1 MNAVAM
7 AEIGHNSASYMQM
20 IEADPAIV
28 YRDDDALP
36 GLAAEIEAL
45 IAAASGDVGT
55 KKGREAIASLAHSIA
70 RRKTPILD
78 AGKRLTEDWRKKTA
92 EVNGRKSQVERDL
105 DALRDKVRAP
115 LDAWEA
121 AEKARI
127 AKIDAA
133 MSRFR
138 YLMKPPIGHT
148 TAEFDVDIASVEA
161 VEITDDF
168 GDQRDAAEDLNV
180 EALTALRAGRAA
192 FIKAE
197 AERAELET
205 LRKAAL
211 EADAAKQMLDYIKQV
226 RMGMIGGQ
234 TYPFPILLRELEEKI
249 SAADYSERFRAEI
262 EAARIEAHEHLTA
275 AFKEHMERGQRE
287 AAAQAVAAAEAR
299 VKAEQ
304 EAAAAQARAEQE
316 AALAAERRRA
326 QEAQDALAAEQRR
339 QAAEKAERE
348 RAAAA
353 QAAADAERAA
363 DHAHRGKIMGEA
375 KTALMTLDLDE
386 AKAKQIV
393 LAICAG
399 TIPHT
404 RISF

>member
-1 MNAVAM
+1 MNAVAL
-7 AEIGHNSASYMQM
+7 AEIGHNSASYLQM

-28 YRDDDALP
+28 YRDDEALP
-36 GLAAEIEAL
+36 GLTAEIEAL
-45 IAAASGDVGT
+45 ITAASGDVAT
-55 KKGREAIASLAHSIA
+55 KKGREAIASLAHSIS

-78 AGKRLTEDWRKKTA
+78 AGKKLTEDWRKKTA

-105 DALRDKVRAP
+105 DALRDKARAP

-121 AEKARI
+121 AENARVDKI
-127 AKIDAA
+127 ATA
-133 MSRFR
+133 MSNFR
-138 YLMKPPIGHT
+138 YVMKPPIGHT
-148 TAEFDVDIASVEA
+148 TVEFDADIAAVEA
-161 VEITDDF
+161 IEITDDF
-168 GDQRDAAEDLNV
+168 GDQRDAAEDLKV

-197 AERAELET
+197 AERADLAR
-205 LRKAAL
+205 LRAA
-211 EADAAKQMLDYIKQV
+211 
-226 RMGMIGGQ
+226 
-234 TYPFPILLRELEEKI
+234 EE
-249 SAADYSERFRAEI
+249 ERQRAE
-262 EAARIEAHEHLTA
+262 
-275 AFKEHMERGQRE
+275 RE
-287 AAAQAVAAAEAR
+287 AEAKRAQEAAEAER
-299 VKAEQ
+299 IATAERRAAEQAEAKVRAEQ

-316 AALAAERRRA
+316 AALATERRKA

-339 QAAEKAERE
+339 QAEAKAAEERE
-348 RAAAA
+348 TAAK
-353 QAAADAERAA
+353 AAADAERTA
-363 DHAHRGKIMGEA
+363 DIAHRGKIMGEA

>member
-7 AEIGHNSASYMQM
+7 AEIGHNSASYLQM

-168 GDQRDAAEDLNV
+168 GDQRDAAEDLKV

-192 FIKAE
+192 FI
-197 AERAELET
+197 
-205 LRKAAL
+205 
-211 EADAAKQMLDYIKQV
+211 
-226 RMGMIGGQ
+226 
-234 TYPFPILLRELEEKI
+234 
-249 SAADYSERFRAEI
+249 
-262 EAARIEAHEHLTA
+262 
-275 AFKEHMERGQRE
+275 
-287 AAAQAVAAAEAR
+287 
-299 VKAEQ
+299 KAEQ

>member
-7 AEIGHNSASYMQM
+7 AEIGHNSASYLQM

-55 KKGREAIASLAHSIA
+55 KKGREAIASLAHSIS

-105 DALRDKVRAP
+105 DALRDKARAP

-127 AKIDAA
+127 AKTDAA

-148 TAEFDVDIASVEA
+148 TVEFDADIAAVEA
-161 VEITDDF
+161 IEITDDF
-168 GDQRDAAEDLNV
+168 GDQRDAAEDLKV

-192 FIKAE
+192 FVKAE
-197 AERAELET
+197 AEREELARLRAAE
-205 LRKAAL
+205 
-211 EADAAKQMLDYIKQV
+211 
-226 RMGMIGGQ
+226 
-234 TYPFPILLRELEEKI
+234 EE
-249 SAADYSERFRAEI
+249 RQRAEREAEAKRAQ
-262 EAARIEAHEHLTA
+262 EAAEAERIATA
-275 AFKEHMERGQRE
+275 ERR
-287 AAAQAVAAAEAR
+287 AAEQAEAR

-304 EAAAAQARAEQE
+304 EAA
-316 AALAAERRRA
+316 LAAERRKA

-339 QAAEKAERE
+339 QAEAKAAEE

-353 QAAADAERAA
+353 KAAADAERAA
-363 DHAHRGKIMGEA
+363 DIAHRGKIMGEA